1 MNEEYEQQPPLE
13 ERIQRLED
21 LVGKLFETAC
31 DQQHVN
37 LGKAALKERQMHQ
50 YDDCDAGVV

>member
-37 LGKAALKERQMHQ
+37 LGKAALKEWAL
-50 YDDCDAGVV
+50 YDSDVGVV